1 MVHLKKIGPQY
12 ELKIQR
18 KIITYVKNEESILNT
33 MIIVLKFIR
42 KCETLSLDEMWI
54 FVLVMFC
61 KNKLICYN

>member
-42 KCETLSLDEMWI
+42 KCETLSLDEM
-54 FVLVMFC
+54 
-61 KNKLICYN
+61 